1 VARIN
6 LLPWREWER
15 ERKQKE
21 FVTNLGVTLGV
32 ALVIVYLVGLY
43 LNAAIDTQLKRNSYL
58 EGKIVVLNE
67 RIKEIESLRETR
79 EQLLARMRVIQEL
92 QGNRPVIVRVFDEIV
107 RTLSEG
113 VYYTDLRKEGET
125 ISIRGNAESNNRIS
139 DLMRRIDGSE
149 WFADP
154 NLKGIKRNPSF
165 GEQAS
170 SFDLTLLQVNPRQTE
185 IDAEEG

>member
-1 VARIN
+1 MARIN
-6 LLPWREWER
+6 LLPWREWDR

-21 FVTNLGVTLGV
+21 FVTNLAVIVGV
-32 ALVIVYLVGLY
+32 AVAIVWAVGLY
-43 LNAAIDTQLKRNSYL
+43 LNSTIDTQLKRNSYL
-58 EGKIVVLNE
+58 ESKIAVQNE
-67 RIKEIESLRETR
+67 RIKEIDNLRETR

-113 VYYTDLRKEGET
+113 VYYTDLRKEGTT

-170 SFDLTLLQVNPRQTE
+170 SFDLTLLQVSPSQTE
-185 IDAEEG
+185 LAEEG

>member
-1 VARIN
+1 MARIN

-21 FVTNLGVTLGV
+21 FLTNLGVVVGV
-32 ALVIVYLVGLY
+32 AAVLVYVVGLY
-43 LNAAIDTQLKRNSYL
+43 LSGSIDTQLKRNTYL
-58 EGKIVVLNE
+58 EGKIAVLNE
-67 RIKEIESLRETR
+67 RIKEIDHLRETR
-79 EQLLARMRVIQEL
+79 EQLLSRMRVIQEL
-92 QGNRPVIVRVFDEIV
+92 QGNRPVIVRVFDEMV

-113 VYYTDLRKEGET
+113 VYYVDLRKEGTT

-149 WFADP
+149 WFAEP

-170 SFDLTLLQVNPRQTE
+170 SFDLTLLQVSPSQT
-185 IDAEEG
+185 DLGEEG

>member
-1 VARIN
+1 MAKIN
-6 LLPWREWER
+6 LLPWREWDR

-21 FVTNLGVTLGV
+21 FLTNLGVVIGIAA
-32 ALVIVYLVGLY
+32 ALVYSFGLY
-43 LNAAIDTQLKRNSYL
+43 LNGSIDTQLKRNTYL
-58 EGKIVVLNE
+58 DGKISVLNE
-67 RIKEIESLRETR
+67 RIKEIEDLRATR
-79 EQLLARMRVIQEL
+79 EQLLSRMRVIQEL
-92 QGNRPVIVRVFDEIV
+92 QGNRPVIVRVFDEMV
-107 RTLSEG
+107 RTLSDG
-113 VYYTDLRKEGET
+113 VYYTDLRKEGTT

-170 SFDLTLLQVNPRQTE
+170 SFDLTLLQVSPSLTE
-185 IDAEEG
+185 LSEEG